1 MRLPEKKHFMKDGI
15 FSQSHLRS
23 NNSLP
28 VEILEY
34 IFPGYV
40 LGNRHTIKKKTLKR
54 IENYCIFL
62 QKLAK
67 REDEQHRQA
76 EIKRLEEA
84 KAKKEKMDITLSIA
98 SFFPYYLGG
107 CMLPDIKRLCNLK
120 NVNSKSPDCD
130 YLNQN

>member
-40 LGNRHTIKKKTLKR
+40 LGNRHTIKKK
-54 IENYCIFL
+54 N
-62 QKLAK
+62 
-67 REDEQHRQA
+67 
-76 EIKRLEEA
+76 IK
-84 KAKKEKMDITLSIA
+84 
-98 SFFPYYLGG
+98 
-107 CMLPDIKRLCNLK
+107 K
-120 NVNSKSPDCD
+120 N
-130 YLNQN
+130 